1 MKVLILFLI
10 ITLLLDAKENI
21 KSLQYS
27 GVQATDHGKKF
38 LIERKQNGK
47 CLNIPITPTVLYEN
61 GYIEKEISKECKKTF
76 LTTIGVL
83 QPISIDKEIKTVGEL
98 EVLEHIKKAEKK
110 SEKYILIDARKE
122 NWYKQITIPT
132 AINLPY
138 NEIEYDEDF
147 KKDFDYMLKILNIKK
162 RKNSLD
168 FSHAKT
174 ALIFC
179 NGSWCVQSSKAIFKL
194 IDLGYPKE
202 KLLWYRGGLQ
212 DWLAYGLTT
221 SKNL

>member
-1 MKVLILFLI
+1 MRVVILFI
-10 ITLLLDAKENI
+10 VITLFLDAKENI

-27 GVQATDHGKKF
+27 GVKATYNGKTI

-47 CLNIPITPTVLYEN
+47 CLDIHITPNVLYDN
-61 GYIEKEISKECKKTF
+61 NYINKKVPKVCKKTF
-76 LTTIGVL
+76 LTTIGIL
-83 QPISIDKEIKTVGEL
+83 QPISIDKDIKTVGEL
-98 EVLEHIKKAEKK
+98 EVLKHIKSIEENP
-110 SEKYILIDARKE
+110 EKYILIDARKA

-132 AINLPY
+132 ATNLPY
-138 NEIEYDEDF
+138 NEIKYDEDF
-147 KKDFDYMLKILNIKK
+147 KEDFTYMLNILNIKK
-162 RKNSLD
+162 NKHGLD
-168 FSHAKT
+168 FSKVKT

-179 NGSWCVQSSKAIFKL
+179 NGSWCIQSSRAIFKL

-212 DWLAYGLTT
+212 DWLAYGMTT

>member
-1 MKVLILFLI
+1 MRVVILFI
-10 ITLLLDAKENI
+10 VITLFLDAKENI

-27 GVQATDHGKKF
+27 GVKVTNNEKTF

-47 CLNIPITPTVLYEN
+47 CLNIPITPTVLYDN
-61 GYIEKEISKECKKTF
+61 KYIDKKVPKVCKKTF
-76 LTTIGVL
+76 LTTIGIL
-83 QPISIDKEIKTVGEL
+83 QPISIDKEVKTVGEL
-98 EVLEHIKKAEKK
+98 EVLEHIKKAEKESK
-110 SEKYILIDARKE
+110 KYILIDARKE
-122 NWYKQITIPT
+122 DWYKQITIPT

-147 KKDFDYMLKILNIKK
+147 KEDFEYMLKILNIQ
-162 RKNSLD
+162 KNKNGLD
-168 FSHAKT
+168 FSQAKI
-174 ALIFC
+174 ALLFC
-179 NGSWCVQSSKAIFKL
+179 NGSWCIQSSKAILKL

-212 DWLAYGLTT
+212 DWMAYGMTT